1 MVGNQPEGNAEQ
13 KPKLTRYSK
22 EAPVMPTA
30 PLSKISESPLFKELR
45 ESVAEETTA
54 VTFACGG
61 TIPIASSLSELEDM
75 VPDSK
80 ELRCTSCLPIDLRW
94 DPSDKSVEARRAK
107 ITFPLEPHTQGNLE
121 RLIQD
126 MEPAT
131 FGRGGQNVYDESYRK
146 AVKLDPSRFSSTFN
160 PYELGIVDAVAQALL
175 PSLRHSQQPR
185 AVKAE
190 LYKLNVSCRPLAGI
204 AQPTINTFPRSTRG
218 PAVSSRPMSTRL
230 APQRSSALSLSACR
244 SSSRVGP
251 SRSVTRA
258 KL

>member
-1 MVGNQPEGNAEQ
+1 
-13 KPKLTRYSK
+13 
-22 EAPVMPTA
+22 MPTA

-61 TIPIASSLSELEDM
+61 TIPVVCSLSELEDI

-80 ELRCTSCLPIDLRW
+80 ELRSTSCLPIDLRW
-94 DPSDKSVEARRAK
+94 DPSDESIEARRAK

-126 MEPAT
+126 MEPVT
-131 FGRGGQNVYDESYRK
+131 FGRGGQDVYDESYWK
-146 AVKLDPSRFSSTFN
+146 AVKLDPSRFSSTSN

-175 PSLRHSQQPR
+175 PSLRHSEQPR

-190 LYKLNVSCRPLAGI
+190 LYKLNVSCRPLAGM
-204 AQPTINTFPRSTRG
+204 PG
-218 PAVSSRPMSTRL
+218 
-230 APQRSSALSLSACR
+230 LSLTWFPDLLGAQR
-244 SSSRVGP
+244 
-251 SRSVTRA
+251 
-258 KL
+258 